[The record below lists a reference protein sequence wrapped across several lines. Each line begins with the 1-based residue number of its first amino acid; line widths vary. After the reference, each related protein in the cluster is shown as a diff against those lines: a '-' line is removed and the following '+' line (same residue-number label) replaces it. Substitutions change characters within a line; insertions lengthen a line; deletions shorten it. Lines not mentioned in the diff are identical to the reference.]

1 VPEIY
6 DGIVEVKSVARDP
19 GSRAKIAVISNDT
32 SIDPVG
38 ACVGMRGSR
47 VQAVVNELQGE
58 KIDIIPWSAD
68 AATFIVNALQP
79 AEVMKVV
86 LDEDSTRIEVVV
98 PDDQLSLA
106 IGRRGQNVRLASQ
119 LTGWQIDI
127 LTEAEESERRQKEFL
142 TRTQLFM
149 ESLDVDETVAQLL
162 ASEGFATIEDVAYV
176 DAGELAQIEAFD
188 EDTANELQNR
198 AIEFIDA
205 RNAALDDKR
214 KELGVEDAVLEVE
227 GVTQAMAVALGEGG
241 VKTLD
246 DLAGSATD
254 DLLGYYETSKDK
266 ERVRVPGALE
276 GFNLSTDDANAII
289 MKARVKI
296 GWIEEL
302 VAEDVVLDDA
312 PEEGEPAE

>member
-19 GSRAKIAVISNDT
+19 GSRAKIAVVSNDS

-58 KIDIIPWSAD
+58 KIDIIPWSPD

-119 LTGWQIDI
+119 LTGWDIDI
-127 LTEAEESERRQKEFL
+127 LTEAEESERRQKEFAE
-142 TRTQLFM
+142 RTQAFM
-149 ESLDVDETVAQLL
+149 DALDVDETVAQLL
-162 ASEGFATIEDVAYV
+162 ASEGFRTVDEIAYVEPRELATIEGF
-176 DAGELAQIEAFD
+176 DA
-188 EDTANELQNR
+188 DTANEIQAR
-198 AIEFIDA
+198 AQGHLARIEAEFDEQ
-205 RNAALDDKR
+205 R
-214 KELGVEDAVLEVE
+214 KALGVSDDLKEIAGLTTPMLVK
-227 GVTQAMAVALGEGG
+227 LGENG
-241 VKTLD
+241 VKTLEDLADCASD
-246 DLAGSATD
+246 DLVGWTERGDS
-254 DLLGYYETSKDK
+254 GETTKPGFLTGFEVSRAQADAMILDA
-266 ERVRVPGALE
+266 RVRA
-276 GFNLSTDDANAII
+276 
-289 MKARVKI
+289 
-296 GWIEEL
+296 GWI
-302 VAEDVVLDDA
+302 DA
-312 PEEGEPAE
+312 PSPEAEPQAQDEGA